1 MKILELKNEITK
13 IIVIIIGRL
22 NSIILRTRKRVRE
35 LQGRTVKLSVNNR
48 WEIDWKEIK

>member
-22 NSIILRTRKRVRE
+22 NSIILRTQKRVRE
-35 LQGRTVKLSVNNR
+35 LQDRTVELGVNNR